1 MIVQNSSTS
10 SPLFPYCS
18 RLYKTTYTQEKVDVA
33 IIEVG
38 LGGTYDCTNVIEHP
52 TLTAV
57 THLGFDHCSILGK

>member
-1 MIVQNSSTS
+1 MIVQITTTPSS
-10 SPLFPYCS
+10 F
-18 RLYKTTYTQEKVDVA
+18 KVVQNHIYTQEKVDVA